1 MLKKVL
7 TKSWA
12 TTQDSGLKAGEK
24 SFDGNTEVRHL
35 MLGKGVKCIIIE
47 ETSENP
53 TVFLK
58 ILTLLAL
65 KVRDVHLS
73 ICPISYKRISSY
85 SGAHGYGKTVSLF
98 VFINTELTSSVS
110 FKTTQ
115 MLIVTG
121 T

>member
-7 TKSWA
+7 KKSWA

-35 MLGKGVKCIIIE
+35 MLRKGVKCIIIE

-58 ILTLLAL
+58 ILILLAL

-73 ICPISYKRISSY
+73 ICPISYKRDILRCPRLWEDSEPICVHK
-85 SGAHGYGKTVSLF
+85 HGTD
-98 VFINTELTSSVS
+98 
-110 FKTTQ
+110 FKC
-115 MLIVTG
+115 LL
-121 T
+121 